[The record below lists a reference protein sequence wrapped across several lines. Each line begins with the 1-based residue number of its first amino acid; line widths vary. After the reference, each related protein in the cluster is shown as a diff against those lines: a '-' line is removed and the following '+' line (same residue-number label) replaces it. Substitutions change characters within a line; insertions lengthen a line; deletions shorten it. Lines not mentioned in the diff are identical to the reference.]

1 MTELLSNWP
10 EPILYLFAAAFILS
24 IFFGII
30 ARSTEFCPLGGIADY
45 LHSGRT
51 GRLGMYFFA
60 IAVAILAVTIMGA
73 LQLVDFDKTRPPY
86 RMSQFRWPTLLLGGF
101 LFGIGMTMCRGCGMK
116 NMINL
121 GKGDGKAI
129 IAILGMAMAAY
140 GLLYLE
146 GVFNFLVN
154 GWSSP
159 FNIDLAS
166 KFGMDYQDWGS
177 AAAAFLG
184 GDVEMWRIG
193 LGAGLALTIMA
204 IIFRSSDFRARKA
217 NMIGAILLGLIVSGA
232 FYLSGGPMGA
242 AAVSEAEFMDIPQ
255 YGMGTQSYTF
265 IRPMGDLLLAATN
278 PVPYIVT
285 FGLVAFIG
293 VGIGS
298 FLMSL
303 VTLSF
308 RPQFFS
314 SPLEA
319 IRYLAG
325 GLLVGLGGI
334 MGMGCTLG
342 QGVAGM
348 STMAIGSL
356 VDLIALLIGALV
368 GIKMQSGFMDDH
380 EVIN

>member
-1 MTELLSNWP
+1 MTEFLSNWP
-10 EPILYLFAAAFILS
+10 EPILHMFAVTFILS
-24 IFFGII
+24 LFFGII

-86 RMSQFRWPTLLLGGF
+86 RMSQFRWPTLLLGGL

-121 GKGDGKAI
+121 GKGDGKSI
-129 IAILGMAMAAY
+129 LAILGMAVAAY
-140 GLLYLE
+140 ALLYME
-146 GVFNFLVN
+146 GVFNLLVN
-154 GWSSP
+154 GWSSS

-166 KFGMDYQDWGS
+166 KFGMSHQDWGS
-177 AAAAFLG
+177 AAAAFIG
-184 GDVEMWRIG
+184 GDVSMWRLG
-193 LGAGLALTIMA
+193 LGAGFALTIML
-204 IIFRSSDFRARKA
+204 IIFRSKDFRARKA
-217 NMIGAILLGLIVSGA
+217 NILGAVLLGLIVSGA
-232 FYLSGGPMGA
+232 FYLSGGPIGQLAGA
-242 AAVSEAEFMDIPQ
+242 EADFMDIPQ

-303 VTLSF
+303 ITLSF

-319 IRYLAG
+319 LRYLVG

-356 VDLIALLIGALV
+356 VDLIALLIGAII
-368 GIKMQSGFMDDH
+368 GIKMQSKFMDDH